1 MFLINVSNLL
11 KFAFIHEKKRK
22 KSHIKTR
29 SFCLQINTD
38 F

>member
-11 KFAFIHEKKRK
+11 KFALIHEK

-29 SFCLQINTD
+29 SSCLQINTD